1 MKLNRIL
8 LAVDRG
14 APSWE
19 AARVTAHLAPRLK
32 AGVGVLTVLALG
44 PQKRSARNQR
54 IRKYVCAL
62 ELTADTPRRC
72 PRPVFAPELRCAP
85 ERFGACPWSDEQVHS

>member
-8 LAVDRG
+8 LAVDHG

-32 AGVGVLTVLALG
+32 AAVGVLTVLALG
-44 PQKRSARNQR
+44 PQKRSARDQR
-54 IRKYVCAL
+54 IREYVAAL
-62 ELTADTPRRC
+62 ELTADITQEMLATGVRARAQV
-72 PRPVFAPELRCAP
+72 RAGALRGLP
-85 ERFGACPWSDEQVHS
+85 MER

>member
-8 LAVDRG
+8 LAVDHG

-32 AGVGVLTVLALG
+32 AAVGVLTVLALG
-44 PQKRSARNQR
+44 PQKR
-54 IRKYVCAL
+54 
-62 ELTADTPRRC
+62 EGPADP
-72 PRPVFAPELRCAP
+72 
-85 ERFGACPWSDEQVHS
+85 